1 MWPSSLFK
9 ILLKMLVHEIQE
21 TGPKAIYHLII
32 FLWLEFF
39 SCQMEHVYLSETQLD
54 GVVGSGLKGQC
65 HLKDFR
71 LPDNIKA
78 MVSSSQNSVQE
89 NHSETVVH
97 ARN

>member
-9 ILLKMLVHEIQE
+9 ILLKLLVHEIQE

-32 FLWLEFF
+32 SLWLEFCF
-39 SCQMEHVYLSETQLD
+39 CQMECVYLSGTQLD
-54 GVVGSGLKGQC
+54 GVVGSSLQGQC

-78 MVSSSQNSVQE
+78 MVSASQNRVHES
-89 NHSETVVH
+89 HFETVVH